1 MEDHLLAEAGVGAGA
16 TRLGAVK
23 ACLYALDER
32 IGVYGSGA
40 RVSSISLAWVIRESC
55 FSGLPSRK

>member
-1 MEDHLLAEAGVGAGA
+1 MGDHLLTEAGVGAGA

-23 ACLYALDER
+23 ACLYAFDER

-40 RVSSISLAWVIRESC
+40 RVGVEH
-55 FSGLPSRK
+55 LPGVGYQGILLL

>member
-1 MEDHLLAEAGVGAGA
+1 MGDHLLAEAGVGAGA

-40 RVSSISLAWVIRESC
+40 RVGVEH
-55 FSGLPSRK
+55 LPRVGHQGILLL

>member
-1 MEDHLLAEAGVGAGA
+1 MGDHLLTEAGVGAGA

-23 ACLYALDER
+23 ACLYAFDER

-40 RVSSISLAWVIRESC
+40 RVGVEH
-55 FSGLPSRK
+55 LPRVGHQGILLL

>member
-1 MEDHLLAEAGVGAGA
+1 MGDHLLADAGLGADA

-23 ACLYALDER
+23 ACLYAFDEH

-40 RVSSISLAWVIRESC
+40 RMGVEHLRGVGHHGIL
-55 FSGLPSRK
+55 LL